1 MLSCHCLQPFL
12 SVFLPCPHLR
22 LQAALA
28 GAQAARKEMERMQ
41 AASNITVGGVEA
53 ETRAVSARLAE
64 AQVWMV
70 GSLLCKC
77 IFTLHSICFKM
88 IP

>member
-1 MLSCHCLQPFL
+1 
-12 SVFLPCPHLR
+12 
-22 LQAALA
+22 
-28 GAQAARKEMERMQ
+28 MQ